1 LQPVTAYM
9 GSVEIRKFGQGAAE
23 EMLLYP
29 HAAIRI
35 SKTKPSGTIVTRV

>member
-1 LQPVTAYM
+1 M